1 MKHLTSIAVLAAGTS
16 TLFAGDVTGT
26 VTLKGT
32 PPPEKPIAPLMADVN
47 CGKAAKGTVTTR
59 HYVVGAASGL
69 GNVFVYV
76 KAGLDGK
83 KFDAPATKPVVD
95 QVACLYEPY
104 VIGAQTGQTV
114 EIRNS
119 DAFLH
124 NVNFMKSEAGNTTF
138 NFAQGAGAKPVDK
151 VFPNQEVFVKLQC
164 NVHPWMFGYI
174 GVVSNPYF
182 AVTDKDG
189 KFTLKGLPAGKYT
202 VAFKHLK
209 AGEVTQEVEVKD
221 SGATVTATLEVK

>member
-1 MKHLTSIAVLAAGTS
+1 MKHIISIAALSAAS
-16 TLFAGDVTGT
+16 AAVFAGDVTGT

-32 PPPEKPIAPLMADVN
+32 APAEKPIAPLMADVN

-83 KFDAPATKPVVD
+83 KFDAPATKAKID
-95 QVACLYEPY
+95 QVGCLYEPY
-104 VIGAQTGQTV
+104 VVGAQTGQTL
-114 EIRNS
+114 EINNS
-119 DAFLH
+119 DPFLH
-124 NVNFMKSEAGNTTF
+124 NVNFMKSEASNTTF

-164 NVHPWMFGYI
+164 NVHPWMFGYV
-174 GVVSNPYF
+174 GVVANPYF

-189 KFTLKGLPAGKYT
+189 KFSIKGLPAGKYT
-202 VAFKHLK
+202 LAFKHLK

-221 SGATVTATLEVK
+221 SGATVAATLEVK